1 MTRRPTRLAG
11 VAALV
16 LAVAVPAGRA
26 QQTTPQRAAGTVK
39 AGVTAVLVDVV
50 VRDKRGQPI
59 RDLQQSDFQ
68 VLEDGIPQTI
78 GSFTRMFDGAVMAM
92 PRPDAPSAPR
102 PAGAVGSPLPVSAG
116 PAVTALV
123 FDRLNPEAR
132 RLAVRAAHDYLGSSE
147 QASDYI
153 GV

>member
-50 VRDKRGQPI
+50 VRDKRGQPV
-59 RDLQQSDFQ
+59 RDLQQADFQ
-68 VLEDGIPQTI
+68 ILEDGVPQTI
-78 GSFTRMFDGAVMAM
+78 GSFTRMFDGAVMA
-92 PRPDAPSAPR
+92 APR
-102 PAGAVGSPLPVSAG
+102 LGASAAPAPAAGVGAPLPVS
-116 PAVTALV
+116 
-123 FDRLNPEAR
+123 
-132 RLAVRAAHDYLGSSE
+132 
-147 QASDYI
+147 
-153 GV
+153 

>member
-68 VLEDGIPQTI
+68 VLEDGNPQTI
-78 GSFTRMFDGAVMAM
+78 GSFTRMFDGAVMVT
-92 PRPDAPSAPR
+92 PRPDAPSAPL
-102 PAGAVGSPLPVSAG
+102 PAAAVGSPLPVAG
-116 PAVTALV
+116 LAVAALV
-123 FDRLNPEAR
+123 FDR
-132 RLAVRAAHDYLGSSE
+132 
-147 QASDYI
+147 
-153 GV
+153 